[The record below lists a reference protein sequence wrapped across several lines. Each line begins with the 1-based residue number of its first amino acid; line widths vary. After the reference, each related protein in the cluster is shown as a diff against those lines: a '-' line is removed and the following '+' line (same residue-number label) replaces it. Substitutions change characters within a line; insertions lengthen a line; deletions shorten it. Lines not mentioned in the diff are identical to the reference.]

1 MNFVETAARTKRDEQ
16 TPVSSERAFPPAPF
30 PRKYIHC
37 VIDDLRSGVEAVLEL
52 RASGFAPEDIHI
64 WSCWDYEEAIIQQRQ
79 RQGSLSKLFT
89 RILSLIDTNMED
101 AYLDESR
108 RGHHI
113 LAVRLSGSEQ
123 TELARALLAAHHA
136 HLIKY
141 VDTWAVADLPPAP
154 EYSRAFNS
162 AGFVEW
168 KEPEKP
174 ALSLYTY

>member
-1 MNFVETAARTKRDEQ
+1 MNFAETIARTKKDEQ

-30 PRKYIHC
+30 PRKYIRC

-52 RASGFAPEDIHI
+52 RTAGFAPEDIHI
-64 WSCWDYEEAIIQQRQ
+64 WSCWDYEEVVIQQRQ
-79 RQGSLSKLFT
+79 RQGSLAKMFT
-89 RILSLIDTNMED
+89 RMLSLIDTNMED

-108 RGHHI
+108 QGHHI

-123 TELARALLAAHHA
+123 IEPARVLLAAHHA

-168 KEPEKP
+168 KESEKP
-174 ALSLYTY
+174 AEPVYTH